1 MKKNKKQNLVAK
13 YARKICKAVTMR
25 DKTKYTRY
33 NKHKVKY
40 NDSDNTQEE
49 KMQLLE
55 VMNMDNLDLHS
66 REDEQGSD
74 GAMIRKELQRR
85 QAIGYWKGGFAKY
98 EIRDDEP
105 ESVVG
110 TVRVVS

>member
-40 NDSDNTQEE
+40 NDSDNT
-49 KMQLLE
+49 
-55 VMNMDNLDLHS
+55 
-66 REDEQGSD
+66 
-74 GAMIRKELQRR
+74 
-85 QAIGYWKGGFAKY
+85 
-98 EIRDDEP
+98 
-105 ESVVG
+105 
-110 TVRVVS
+110 